1 MQNQNTKQTN
11 SDHGDAPSKNKCLY
25 LECIKQQWI
34 NVYIFRVNYL
44 NYRTPLCVVI
54 FVLRRFKTDE
64 NSNKHNSST
73 STKQS
78 TNVLSLRDFQILQ
91 PNSHIKK
98 KPLPQHPENKAI
110 LNPHPPNERAQPVSE
125 QPCGSDRQIAQGGGV
140 PA

>member
-1 MQNQNTKQTN
+1 MEMRLQK
-11 SDHGDAPSKNKCLY
+11 
-25 LECIKQQWI
+25 I
-34 NVYIFRVNYL
+34 NVYTSNLLNNSELMFIFFRVNYL

-73 STKQS
+73 STKQT
-78 TNVLSLRDFQILQ
+78 TNVLTLRDFQILQ
-91 PNSHIKK
+91 PSSQIKR

-125 QPCGSDRQIAQGGGV
+125 QPCGSDR
-140 PA
+140 